1 MSAANVGE
9 KNIFKLDEDEGDE
22 VRYCHEKR
30 MYDSFSIHFLFCS
43 YSCVG
48 LFFPINYALEWT
60 KNAIRSQEEGTLAI
74 VHRGM
79 CGLIYVRFARGFN
92 RMHQKTSQ
100 NGQYCQNSYGLNGI
114 LQYS

>member
-1 MSAANVGE
+1 MDKKRDKVTGG
-9 KNIFKLDEDEGDE
+9 GDT
-22 VRYCHEKR
+22 RY
-30 MYDSFSIHFLFCS
+30 
-43 YSCVG
+43 
-48 LFFPINYALEWT
+48 
-60 KNAIRSQEEGTLAI
+60 SQY
-74 VHRGM
+74 RGM